1 MPGHSA
7 TCCRASVSSMS
18 ALERRVR
25 RVILASSVDLVWAGG
40 EDLDS
45 FVGLLIGGLE
55 LLNELEC
62 AHAHDD
68 AAEDHILVVEEGQ
81 RGAHRH
87 VELALVGV
95 AQAVSL
101 THAEHAD
108 LAVSDMEGFILEG
121 SPIDGASKLRRL
133 RWDNLAHL
141 DVHALDDAV
150 HLSADVGQLLVVAA
164 HVTLAQAKEVLNGAR
179 SDVSEKLK
187 VNVLGLAVIA
197 QGKLGVLAGLR
208 RVDHLAEGVLC
219 ELVVDDAH

>member
-1 MPGHSA
+1 M
-7 TCCRASVSSMS
+7 
-18 ALERRVR
+18 
-25 RVILASSVDLVWAGG
+25 ASSVDLVWAGG

-45 FVGLLIGGLE
+45 FVGLLIGGLK
-55 LLNELEC
+55 LLNKLER

-68 AAEDHILVVEEGQ
+68 AAKNNILVVEEGQ

-101 THAEHAD
+101 AHAEHAD
-108 LAVSDMEGFILEG
+108 LAVSDMEGFIFEG
-121 SPIDGASKLRRL
+121 SSIDGASELRCL
-133 RWDNLAHL
+133 RWHNLAHL

-150 HLSADVGQLLVVAA
+150 HLSANVGQLLVVAA
-164 HVTLAQAKEVLNGAR
+164 HVTLAQAQEVLDSAR

-187 VNVLGLAVIA
+187 VDVLGLAVIA

-208 RVDHLAEGVLC
+208 RVNHLAEGVLR
-219 ELVVDDAH
+219 ELIVDDAHRVVHVGEAVQNVGSELL